1 MACACGHTKSK
12 HNKRECTFSQCS
24 CKKFRTVKEK
34 PAGDDAL
41 VKLISESVEI
51 KIDGEKLL
59 EKFSEFAGKSSKNQ
73 PKKSDVEDRVEQ
85 HWTNI
90 YELGRDYK
98 QRIAEAD
105 EILKKDVPER
115 HHINAWIEK
124 GINLR
129 LLDKAEQSLQC
140 FENVLLKD
148 KKNIKALTEK
158 AKSYEDLSQYREAT
172 NCYEVVLDITGKD
185 VDILNRIAFSHLQLS
200 EVDVAISYLEKV
212 LQIDERNVYALDNLG
227 CCHRI
232 KKQYNIALDYL
243 KKSNQLEKEKDDVFA
258 SVEMLR
264 IYDDIDDDDASLN
277 LATQLIKDGNANSF
291 VYLIAGS
298 KLSGQAKYDDAI
310 PLLKKSA
317 SLVYTSRVFNQIG
330 FCYQRKKRYDLA
342 ILYYEKALDKEQI
355 QSFSESAISVC
366 NLGQCYYHFKEYQT
380 ALNNF
385 DRALEINPKYTVAFY
400 WKLEIYS
407 VLEKFGE
414 VIKNCDKHPEFLV
427 DPDLVLVEDILWI
440 KRKAL
445 MQMLQYDDAI
455 ECSNEMLDMNPSSKN
470 YVWEGW
476 ILQLSG
482 RLQDAKVSYNNAI
495 KISPEN
501 DEGYSYMAD
510 ALMEEKNFEDA
521 IDYYKKAWDISKD
534 DEMILLQGKAIK
546 KIGFR
551 EESDEKMKE
560 SEAIFDSIL
569 KSAEY
574 GGEAWLEKGN
584 CNWNLKKY
592 GIAEDCWLTASEIIP
607 KDASVWLNL
616 GDVRHY
622 SGSYNEA
629 LLFYEKS
636 LLCDNSEQNI
646 AAWYGKASAYKDAKQ
661 WSKAIEY
668 YNEVLRLDNNF
679 GDAVFYKA
687 ICYGT
692 MKKYADAIDQYVN
705 FIDKFPKDENVVN
718 AWMYKAWSENYL
730 KKYDEALESC
740 KKALDL
746 ATENTNK
753 TIDKDVTWDLY
764 FIFQEKGRALE
775 ELKQYDDAIK
785 CYKKLLKDSEEDIFP
800 LKCIIRCLGELGK
813 ISEQKDYR
821 NRLNKLEDDET

>member
-1 MACACGHTKSK
+1 
-12 HNKRECTFSQCS
+12 
-24 CKKFRTVKEK
+24 VKEK

-355 QSFSESAISVC
+355 QSFSESAISVY

-407 VLEKFGE
+407 
-414 VIKNCDKHPEFLV
+414 
-427 DPDLVLVEDILWI
+427 
-440 KRKAL
+440 
-445 MQMLQYDDAI
+445 
-455 ECSNEMLDMNPSSKN
+455 
-470 YVWEGW
+470 
-476 ILQLSG
+476 
-482 RLQDAKVSYNNAI
+482 
-495 KISPEN
+495 
-501 DEGYSYMAD
+501 
-510 ALMEEKNFEDA
+510 
-521 IDYYKKAWDISKD
+521 
-534 DEMILLQGKAIK
+534 
-546 KIGFR
+546 
-551 EESDEKMKE
+551 
-560 SEAIFDSIL
+560 
-569 KSAEY
+569 
-574 GGEAWLEKGN
+574 
-584 CNWNLKKY
+584 
-592 GIAEDCWLTASEIIP
+592 
-607 KDASVWLNL
+607 
-616 GDVRHY
+616 
-622 SGSYNEA
+622 
-629 LLFYEKS
+629 
-636 LLCDNSEQNI
+636 
-646 AAWYGKASAYKDAKQ
+646 
-661 WSKAIEY
+661 
-668 YNEVLRLDNNF
+668 
-679 GDAVFYKA
+679 
-687 ICYGT
+687 
-692 MKKYADAIDQYVN
+692 
-705 FIDKFPKDENVVN
+705 
-718 AWMYKAWSENYL
+718 
-730 KKYDEALESC
+730 
-740 KKALDL
+740 
-746 ATENTNK
+746 
-753 TIDKDVTWDLY
+753 
-764 FIFQEKGRALE
+764 
-775 ELKQYDDAIK
+775 
-785 CYKKLLKDSEEDIFP
+785 
-800 LKCIIRCLGELGK
+800 
-813 ISEQKDYR
+813 
-821 NRLNKLEDDET
+821 